1 MSQNCNC
8 VVFSNKAY
16 NAIIRETFDKHP
28 VETGGILLGHVIDGV
43 WVVMEVLPPGIKS
56 TFQYAYFEYDQ
67 AFVNYLAQS
76 VANQYNIPLQLLGLW
91 HRHPGSMDVFSS
103 TDDGTNSTFASLSPR
118 GTISALVNVDPNF
131 RMTMYHLDNGCGI
144 EHYNRP
150 LYEEIDIEVGD
161 DIIPEEYFK
170 LKYYSSGESNL
181 HPMPTHDKECASNS
195 SLGSKTTSLVISP
208 VEPSPKPSPNPQP
221 LSSKSERE
229 GFDLQD
235 TGRHTTV
242 VRNKNW
248 ILIAIIFII
257 GLSGGVYIHK
267 NLDSWRTK
275 ISELIKPASKDEAGN
290 TQKEVQETREPA
302 KNVQDSTKQNKSN
315 EVPSTNQVST
325 TGKNENPTD
334 ATNTTSSTTPKK

>member
-56 TFQYAYFEYDQ
+56 IFQYAYFEYDQ

-118 GTISALVNVDPNF
+118 GTISALVNVDPYF

-170 LKYYSSGESNL
+170 LKFYSSGESNL
-181 HPMPTHDKECASNS
+181 HPMPTHDRGCDSNS
-195 SLGSKTTSLVISP
+195 LLGDGATNLVISP
-208 VEPSPKPSPNPQP
+208 VEPSTKPSPESQP
-221 LSSKSERE
+221 FCSINKGE
-229 GFDLQD
+229 GYDMQD
-235 TGRHTTV
+235 TESHNRV

-248 ILIAIIFII
+248 ILITIIFII

-275 ISELIKPASKDEAGN
+275 ISELIKPASKDEAGS
-290 TQKEVQETREPA
+290 TKKEVQATKGPT
-302 KNVQDSTKQNKSN
+302 KDVQDSTKQNKSN
-315 EVPSTNQVST
+315 EGPSTNQVST
-325 TGKNENPTD
+325 TGKSEDPTD
-334 ATNTTSSTTPKK
+334 AGNTTSSTTPKK

>member
-56 TFQYAYFEYDQ
+56 VFQYAYFEYDQ

-76 VANQYNIPLQLLGLW
+76 VANQYDIPLQLLGLW

-181 HPMPTHDKECASNS
+181 HPMPTRHKEDPSTLPHENRNS
-195 SLGSKTTSLVISP
+195 RQAEHHSEPNREPFLN
-208 VEPSPKPSPNPQP
+208 PSPDVDSNKENV
-221 LSSKSERE
+221 R
-229 GFDLQD
+229 QD
-235 TGRHTTV
+235 TRFLSPLQK
-242 VRNKNW
+242 NKTI
-248 ILIAIIFII
+248 ILFAIIFII
-257 GLSGGVYIHK
+257 GLSGGVYVHK
-267 NLDSWRTK
+267 HIDSWRTK
-275 ISELIKPASKDEAGN
+275 ISELIRPVPKDDTEDSLKTTPKLGTKEDAMKRSKPTKGDSSK
-290 TQKEVQETREPA
+290 
-302 KNVQDSTKQNKSN
+302 QDSTVKNSKATPDSN
-315 EVPSTNQVST
+315 
-325 TGKNENPTD
+325 
-334 ATNTTSSTTPKK
+334 NTTSSTTKK